1 MNIKEKTYILSDVAG
16 AYTRATL
23 LVLNNNANTNKPK
36 ILIHTSKFHQKN
48 AKAPTLTSQKMAMS
62 KLKMSSGHLSST

>member
-23 LVLNNNANTNKPK
+23 LVRK
-36 ILIHTSKFHQKN
+36 
-48 AKAPTLTSQKMAMS
+48 KAAVDFMQMAECGS
-62 KLKMSSGHLSST
+62 NGQLR